1 MANDSFQMVTENFRR
16 PLSGKEKA
24 AILLGELGGS
34 AESVF
39 EYLSDAEVKK
49 LRKAMRSLGKKVNWA
64 DETAVLAET
73 NKWGVRKGIAK
84 PIHSDA
90 EIAALIKTTE
100 RNEKQNELR
109 NLFLKNPDAIANA
122 LGAWL
127 KEDK

>member
-1 MANDSFQMVTENFRR
+1 MANESFQMVTERYRR

-34 AESVF
+34 AESIF
-39 EYLSDAEVKK
+39 EHLTDAEVKK

-64 DETAVLAET
+64 DETDVLAEA
-73 NKWGVRKGIAK
+73 NEWGVRKGIAK
-84 PIHSDA
+84 PVRSDA
-90 EIAALIKTTE
+90 EIAAFVKTAE
-100 RNEKQNELR
+100 RKEKENEFR
-109 NLFLKNPDAIANA
+109 NMFLQNPDAIANA